1 MSDGVEVAQREVV
14 RWRRRERRLLES
26 LKEVNEERSRLLEEL
41 AKVVQQV
48 AYYDS
53 LTRDMKREYGR
64 AGLSSFM
71 SSLRRP

>member
-1 MSDGVEVAQREVV
+1 MSDGVEAAQREVL
-14 RWRRRERRLLES
+14 RWRQRGRRLVES

-53 LTRDMKREYGR
+53 LTRDMKREYGQS
-64 AGLSSFM
+64 GLSSLM
-71 SSLRRP
+71 SSFRRP